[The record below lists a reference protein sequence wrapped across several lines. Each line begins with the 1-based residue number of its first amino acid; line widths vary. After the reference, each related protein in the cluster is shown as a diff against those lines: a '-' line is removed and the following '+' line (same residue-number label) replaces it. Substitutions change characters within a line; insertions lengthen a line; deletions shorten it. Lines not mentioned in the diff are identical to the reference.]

1 VADDE
6 AHSTTQLPDAPL
18 GLERVIFFSD
28 AVFAI
33 VITLFVLPL
42 AVEVNLPDGPGGLA
56 GRVFALWPRVMTFVI
71 SFLVVGQFWV
81 AHHRIFN
88 VVRRFDRRLIWFN
101 LITLLLV
108 AFMLFPA
115 AVLGSHSTARDHF
128 AVTFYAAA
136 MTAASI
142 AMSATW
148 LYANRASLV
157 TVDAATARVLDM
169 RAVATS
175 VVFALSVLMAWLLGL
190 VAAVLCWL
198 VLLPLARTAITET
211 LLRRG
216 AGRG

>member
-6 AHSTTQLPDAPL
+6 ARSSNQPPDSPL

-56 GRVFALWPRVMTFVI
+56 GQVFGLWPRVVTFVI
-71 SFLVVGQFWV
+71 SFLVVGQFWI

-136 MTAASI
+136 MTAASL

-148 LYANRASLV
+148 LYANRAGLV
-157 TVDAATARVLDM
+157 TVGAATARVLDA

-175 VVFALSVLMAWLLGL
+175 AVVALSILMAWLLGL

-198 VLLPLARTAITET
+198 VLLPLARMALSDA
-211 LLRRG
+211 LLSRG
-216 AGRG
+216 AARG

>member
-1 VADDE
+1 VADDKVRS
-6 AHSTTQLPDAPL
+6 ASQPPDAPL

-42 AVEVNLPDGPGGLA
+42 AVEVNLPDSPGGLS
-56 GRVFALWPRVMTFVI
+56 RQVLALWPRVVTFVI

-81 AHHRIFN
+81 AHHRIFDA
-88 VVRRFDRRLIWFN
+88 VRRFDRRLIWFN
-101 LITLLLV
+101 LITLLFV
-108 AFMLFPA
+108 AFLLFPA
-115 AVLGSHSTARDHF
+115 AVMGSASTADDHF

-148 LYANRASLV
+148 LYANRAGLV
-157 TVDAATARVLDM
+157 TVDAATAHVLDV

-175 VVFALSVLMAWLLGL
+175 AVFALSILMAWLLGL
-190 VAAVLCWL
+190 VAALLCWL
-198 VLLPLARTAITET
+198 VLLPLARFAITDA

-216 AGRG
+216 AARG